1 VSAAAEPQLPEAARR
16 NDEDAC
22 GRLVEPCRR
31 ELHAHCYRV
40 LGSPHDAE
48 DALLRAWRGLHGFD
62 DRRRLRPW
70 R

>member
-1 VSAAAEPQLPEAARR
+1 
-16 NDEDAC
+16 
-22 GRLVEPCRR
+22 
-31 ELHAHCYRV
+31 V